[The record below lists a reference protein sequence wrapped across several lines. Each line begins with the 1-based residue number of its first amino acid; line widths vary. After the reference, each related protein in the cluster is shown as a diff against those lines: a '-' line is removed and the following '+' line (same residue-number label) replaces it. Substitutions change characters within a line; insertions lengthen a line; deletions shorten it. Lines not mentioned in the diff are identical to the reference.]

1 MHHPVLTGFPGPGPS
16 VMRSVDI
23 GNNTTE
29 QTAGGQA
36 VAAPGG
42 LPPGTSLTWFVV
54 VMGFLTMFGPM
65 AIDMYL
71 PALPAIGADLGAD
84 QAQVQMTLSIFLIG
98 YGVGQLL
105 WGPLGDRYGR
115 KRPAAFGI
123 VLFVL
128 ASGGCALAPDIWSL
142 TAWRFLHGVGAC
154 AAPVIARA
162 MVRDAFDRDRG
173 ASVMSLMM
181 LVMGVAPMLA
191 PLAGGQVLAHLG
203 WRGIFWCLC
212 AFGLVAG
219 LGLLTVKETG
229 RNAASHAGGLLSN
242 YALLLLDRR
251 FMGYALSSGFV
262 FAGMFA
268 YISGTPFVYIEHFGV
283 APDHFGFLF
292 GVNVIALMISNIINS
307 RLVLRFG
314 VDRMMGWGIL
324 ATAGIGAV
332 LIVTGGFG
340 IGGIAGVAVPL
351 FLYLGALGLVGAN
364 GMAGSLAAF
373 PHMAGTA
380 SSLSGALQLC
390 IGAVAGGVVGALSQG
405 GSPLPM
411 CAVLCGCALA
421 GLASDRLLKR

>member
-1 MHHPVLTGFPGPGPS
+1 
-16 VMRSVDI
+16 MRSGDI
-23 GNNTTE
+23 GNNPTG

-36 VAAPGG
+36 VATPGG
-42 LPPGTSLTWFVV
+42 LPPGTSLPWFVM

-71 PALPAIGADLGAD
+71 PALPTIGADLRVD
-84 QAQVQMTLSIFLIG
+84 QAQVQMTLSSFLIG
-98 YGVGQLL
+98 FGVGQLL

-115 KRPAAFGI
+115 KRPVALGILLFIAAS
-123 VLFVL
+123 
-128 ASGGCALAPDIWSL
+128 AGCALATDIWSL
-142 TAWRFLHGVGAC
+142 TGWRFLHGVGAC

-162 MVRDAFDRDRG
+162 MVRDSFDRDRG

-191 PLAGGQVLAHLG
+191 PLAGGQVLEQLG
-203 WRGIFWCLC
+203 WRGIFWCL
-212 AFGLVAG
+212 AGFGLLAA

-229 RNAASHAGGLLSN
+229 RSAHHAGGLLSN
-242 YALLLLDRR
+242 YALLLIDRR

-268 YISGTPFVYIEHFGV
+268 YISGTPFVYIQHFGV
-283 APDHFGFLF
+283 EPDHFGFLF
-292 GVNVIALMISNIINS
+292 GVNVVALMISNIINS
-307 RLVLRFG
+307 RLVLRYG
-314 VDRMMGWGIL
+314 VDRMMSWGIL

-332 LIVTGGFG
+332 LIVTGGLG
-340 IGGIAGVAVPL
+340 IGGIVGVAVPL
-351 FLYLGALGLVGAN
+351 FFYLGALGLVGAN

-380 SSLSGALQLC
+380 SSLSGALQLT
-390 IGAVAGGVVGALSQG
+390 IGAVAGGIVGALSEG

>member
-1 MHHPVLTGFPGPGPS
+1 
-16 VMRSVDI
+16 MRSVDI
-23 GNNTTE
+23 GNIHAE
-29 QTAGGQA
+29 QAAGGQA
-36 VAAPGG
+36 IAVGGG
-42 LPPGTSLTWFVV
+42 LPPGTSFTWFVV

-71 PALPAIGADLGAD
+71 PALPSIGADLNAD
-84 QAQVQMTLSIFLIG
+84 QAAVQMTLSIFLIG
-98 YGVGQLL
+98 YGAGQLL

-115 KRPAAFGI
+115 KGPAAIG
-123 VLFVL
+123 VALFIL
-128 ASGGCALAPDIWSL
+128 ASAGCALAPDIWSL

-162 MVRDAFDRDRG
+162 MVRDSFDRDRG

-191 PLAGGQVLAHLG
+191 PLAGGQVLDHVG

-212 AFGLVAG
+212 VFGLLAG
-219 LGLLTVKETG
+219 LGLLTVKETARPAG
-229 RNAASHAGGLLSN
+229 NRSGGLLSN

-283 APDHFGFLF
+283 APEHFGFLF
-292 GVNVIALMISNIINS
+292 GVNVVALMIANVVNS

-332 LIVTGGFG
+332 LIITGGFG
-340 IGGIAGVAVPL
+340 IGGVFGVAIPL
-351 FLYLGALGLVGAN
+351 FFYLGALGLVGAN

-380 SSLSGALQLC
+380 SSLSGALQLT
-390 IGAVAGGVVGALSQG
+390 IGAVAGGIVGALSAG

>member
-1 MHHPVLTGFPGPGPS
+1 
-16 VMRSVDI
+16 MRSVDI
-23 GNNTTE
+23 GNIHAE
-29 QTAGGQA
+29 QAAGGQA
-36 VAAPGG
+36 IAVGGG
-42 LPPGTSLTWFVV
+42 LPPGTSFTWFVV

-71 PALPAIGADLGAD
+71 PALPSIGADLHAD
-84 QAQVQMTLSIFLIG
+84 QAAVQMTLSIFLIG
-98 YGVGQLL
+98 YGAGQLL

-115 KRPAAFGI
+115 KGPAAIG
-123 VLFVL
+123 VALFIL
-128 ASGGCALAPDIWSL
+128 ASAGCALAPDIWSL

-162 MVRDAFDRDRG
+162 MVRDSFDRDRG

-191 PLAGGQVLAHLG
+191 PLAGGQVLDHVG

-212 AFGLVAG
+212 VFGLLAG
-219 LGLLTVKETG
+219 LGLLTVKETARPVG
-229 RNAASHAGGLLSN
+229 NRSGGLLSN

-283 APDHFGFLF
+283 APEHFGFLF
-292 GVNVIALMISNIINS
+292 GINVVALMIANVVNS

-340 IGGIAGVAVPL
+340 IGGVFGVAIPL
-351 FLYLGALGLVGAN
+351 FFYLGALGLVGSN

-380 SSLSGALQLC
+380 SSLSGALQLT
-390 IGAVAGGVVGALSQG
+390 IGAVAGGIVGALSTG

>member
-1 MHHPVLTGFPGPGPS
+1 
-16 VMRSVDI
+16 MRSVDI
-23 GNNTTE
+23 GNIHAE
-29 QTAGGQA
+29 QAAGGQA
-36 VAAPGG
+36 IAVGGG
-42 LPPGTSLTWFVV
+42 LPPGTSFTWFVV

-71 PALPAIGADLGAD
+71 PALPAIGADLHAD
-84 QAQVQMTLSIFLIG
+84 QAAVQMTLSIFLIG
-98 YGVGQLL
+98 YGAGQLL

-115 KRPAAFGI
+115 KGPAAVG
-123 VLFVL
+123 VALFIL
-128 ASGGCALAPDIWSL
+128 ASAGCALAPDIWSL

-162 MVRDAFDRDRG
+162 MVRDSFDRDRG

-191 PLAGGQVLAHLG
+191 PLAGGQVLDHVG

-212 AFGLVAG
+212 VFGLLAG
-219 LGLLTVKETG
+219 LGLLTVKETARPAG
-229 RNAASHAGGLLSN
+229 NRSGGLLSN

-283 APDHFGFLF
+283 APEHFGFLF
-292 GVNVIALMISNIINS
+292 GVNVVALMIANVVNS

-332 LIVTGGFG
+332 LIITGGFG
-340 IGGIAGVAVPL
+340 IGGVFGVAVPL
-351 FLYLGALGLVGAN
+351 FFYLGALGLVGAN

-380 SSLSGALQLC
+380 SSLSGALQLT
-390 IGAVAGGVVGALSQG
+390 IGAIAGGIVGALSAG

>member
-1 MHHPVLTGFPGPGPS
+1 
-16 VMRSVDI
+16 MRSGDI
-23 GNNTTE
+23 GNIATD
-29 QTAGGQA
+29 QAAGGQSVA
-36 VAAPGG
+36 VGGG
-42 LPPGTSLTWFVV
+42 LPPGTSFTWFVV

-84 QAQVQMTLSIFLIG
+84 QAKVQMTLSIFLIG
-98 YGVGQLL
+98 YGAGQLL

-115 KRPAAFGI
+115 KWPAAVG
-123 VLFVL
+123 VLLFIL
-128 ASGGCALAPDIWSL
+128 ASAGCALAPDIWSL

-162 MVRDAFDRDRG
+162 MVRDSFDRDRG

-191 PLAGGQVLAHLG
+191 PLAGGQVLDHVG

-212 AFGLVAG
+212 GFGFIAG

-229 RNAASHAGGLLSN
+229 RPMGNRTGGLLSN

-283 APDHFGFLF
+283 APEHFGFLF
-292 GVNVIALMISNIINS
+292 GVNVVALMIANIVNS

-332 LIVTGGFG
+332 LIITGGFG
-340 IGGIAGVAVPL
+340 IGGIFGVAIPL

-380 SSLSGALQLC
+380 SSLSGALQLT
-390 IGAVAGGVVGALSQG
+390 IGAVAGGIVGALSTG

-411 CAVLCGCALA
+411 CAVLCGCAVA

>member
-1 MHHPVLTGFPGPGPS
+1 
-16 VMRSVDI
+16 MRSVDI
-23 GNNTTE
+23 GNIHAE
-29 QTAGGQA
+29 QAAGGQA
-36 VAAPGG
+36 IAVGGG
-42 LPPGTSLTWFVV
+42 LPPGTSFTWFVV

-71 PALPAIGADLGAD
+71 PALPSIGADLHAD
-84 QAQVQMTLSIFLIG
+84 QAAVQMTLSIFLIG
-98 YGVGQLL
+98 YGAGQLL

-115 KRPAAFGI
+115 KGPAAVG
-123 VLFVL
+123 VALFIL
-128 ASGGCALAPDIWSL
+128 ASAGCALAPDIWSL

-162 MVRDAFDRDRG
+162 MVRDSFDRDRG

-191 PLAGGQVLAHLG
+191 PLAGGQVLDHVG

-212 AFGLVAG
+212 VFGLLAG
-219 LGLLTVKETG
+219 LGLLTVKETARPVG
-229 RNAASHAGGLLSN
+229 HRSGGLLSN

-283 APDHFGFLF
+283 APEHFGFLF
-292 GVNVIALMISNIINS
+292 GINVVALMIANVVNS

-340 IGGIAGVAVPL
+340 IGGVFGVAIPL
-351 FLYLGALGLVGAN
+351 FFYLGALGLVGSN

-380 SSLSGALQLC
+380 SSLSGALQLT
-390 IGAVAGGVVGALSQG
+390 IGAVAGGIVGALSTG

>member
-1 MHHPVLTGFPGPGPS
+1 
-16 VMRSVDI
+16 MRSGDI
-23 GNNTTE
+23 GSNPTE
-29 QTAGGQA
+29 QTAGGQVMA
-36 VAAPGG
+36 VPSG
-42 LPPGTSLTWFVV
+42 LPPGTSLPWFVV

-84 QAQVQMTLSIFLIG
+84 QAQVQMTLSVFLIG

-115 KRPAAFGI
+115 KGPAALGI
-123 VLFVL
+123 ILFVL
-128 ASGGCALAPDIWSL
+128 ASAGCALAPDIWSL

-191 PLAGGQVLAHLG
+191 PLAGGQVLALLG

-212 AFGLVAG
+212 AFGLAAG

-229 RNAASHAGGLLSN
+229 RPASSHTGGLLSN

-283 APDHFGFLF
+283 SPEHFGFLF

-324 ATAGIGAV
+324 ATAGTGAV

-380 SSLSGALQLC
+380 SSLSGALQLS
-390 IGAVAGGVVGALSQG
+390 IGAVAGGIVGALSTG

>member
-1 MHHPVLTGFPGPGPS
+1 
-16 VMRSVDI
+16 MRSGDI
-23 GNNTTE
+23 GNIATD
-29 QTAGGQA
+29 QAAGGQSVA
-36 VAAPGG
+36 VGGG
-42 LPPGTSLTWFVV
+42 LPPGTSFVWFVV

-84 QAQVQMTLSIFLIG
+84 QAKVQMTLSIFLIG
-98 YGVGQLL
+98 YGAGQLL

-115 KRPAAFGI
+115 KWPAAVG
-123 VLFVL
+123 VLLFIL
-128 ASGGCALAPDIWSL
+128 ASAGCALAPDIWSL

-162 MVRDAFDRDRG
+162 MVRDSFDRDRG

-191 PLAGGQVLAHLG
+191 PLAGGQVLDHVG

-212 AFGLVAG
+212 GFGFVAA

-229 RNAASHAGGLLSN
+229 RPLGNRTGGLLSN

-283 APDHFGFLF
+283 APEHFGFLF
-292 GVNVIALMISNIINS
+292 GINVVALMIANIVNS

-332 LIVTGGFG
+332 LIITGGFG
-340 IGGIAGVAVPL
+340 IGGIFGVAIPL

-380 SSLSGALQLC
+380 SSLSGALQLT
-390 IGAVAGGVVGALSQG
+390 IGAVAGGIVGALSTG

-411 CAVLCGCALA
+411 CAVLCGCAVA

>member
-1 MHHPVLTGFPGPGPS
+1 
-16 VMRSVDI
+16 MRSVDI
-23 GNNTTE
+23 GNIHAE
-29 QTAGGQA
+29 QAAGGQA
-36 VAAPGG
+36 IAVGGG
-42 LPPGTSLTWFVV
+42 LPPGTSFTWFVV

-71 PALPAIGADLGAD
+71 PALPSIGADLHAD
-84 QAQVQMTLSIFLIG
+84 QAAVQMTLSIFLIG
-98 YGVGQLL
+98 YGAGQLL

-115 KRPAAFGI
+115 KGPAAVG
-123 VLFVL
+123 VALFIL
-128 ASGGCALAPDIWSL
+128 ASAGCALAPDIWSL

-162 MVRDAFDRDRG
+162 MVRDSFDRDRG

-191 PLAGGQVLAHLG
+191 PLAGGQVLDHVG

-212 AFGLVAG
+212 VFGLLAG
-219 LGLLTVKETG
+219 LGLLTVKETARPAG
-229 RNAASHAGGLLSN
+229 NRSGGLLSN

-283 APDHFGFLF
+283 APEHFGFLF
-292 GVNVIALMISNIINS
+292 GVNVVALMIANVVNS

-332 LIVTGGFG
+332 LIITGGFG
-340 IGGIAGVAVPL
+340 IGGVFGVAIPL
-351 FLYLGALGLVGAN
+351 FFYLGALGLVGAN

-380 SSLSGALQLC
+380 SSLSGALQLT
-390 IGAVAGGVVGALSQG
+390 IGAVAGGIVGALSAG

>member
-1 MHHPVLTGFPGPGPS
+1 
-16 VMRSVDI
+16 MRSGDI
-23 GNNTTE
+23 GNIPTE
-29 QTAGGQA
+29 QAAGGQA
-36 VAAPGG
+36 IAVGGG
-42 LPPGTSLTWFVV
+42 LPPGTSFTWFVV

-71 PALPAIGADLGAD
+71 PALPSIGADLHAD
-84 QAQVQMTLSIFLIG
+84 QAAVQMTLSIFLIG
-98 YGVGQLL
+98 YGAGQLL

-115 KRPAAFGI
+115 KGPAAIG
-123 VLFVL
+123 VALFIL
-128 ASGGCALAPDIWSL
+128 ASAGCALAPDIWSL

-162 MVRDAFDRDRG
+162 MVRDSFDRDRG

-191 PLAGGQVLAHLG
+191 PLAGGQVLDHVG

-212 AFGLVAG
+212 VFGLLAG
-219 LGLLTVKETG
+219 LGLLTVKETARPVG
-229 RNAASHAGGLLSN
+229 YRSGGLLSN

-283 APDHFGFLF
+283 APEHFGFLF
-292 GVNVIALMISNIINS
+292 GINVVALMIANVVNS

-340 IGGIAGVAVPL
+340 IGGVFGVAIPL
-351 FLYLGALGLVGAN
+351 FFYLGALGLVGAN

-380 SSLSGALQLC
+380 SSLSGALQLT
-390 IGAVAGGVVGALSQG
+390 IGAVAGGIVGALSTG

>member
-1 MHHPVLTGFPGPGPS
+1 
-16 VMRSVDI
+16 MRSVDI
-23 GNNTTE
+23 GNILTE
-29 QTAGGQA
+29 QTAGGQSVA
-36 VAAPGG
+36 VPGG
-42 LPPGTSLTWFVV
+42 LPPGTSFAWFVI

-71 PALPAIGADLGAD
+71 PALPAIAADLGAD
-84 QAQVQMTLSIFLIG
+84 QAQVQMTLSVFLIG
-98 YGVGQLL
+98 YGGGQLL

-115 KRPAAFGI
+115 KRPIALGI
-123 VLFVL
+123 VLFVMSS
-128 ASGGCALAPDIWSL
+128 AGCALAPDIWSL
-142 TAWRFLHGVGAC
+142 TAWRFLNGVGAC

-191 PLAGGQVLAHLG
+191 PLAGGQVLIHLG

-212 AFGLVAG
+212 GFGLLAG

-229 RNAASHAGGLLSN
+229 RVAANHAGGLLSN

-283 APDHFGFLF
+283 SPDHFGFLF

-332 LIVTGGFG
+332 LIVTGGLG
-340 IGGIAGVAVPL
+340 IGGIVGVAVPL

-390 IGAVAGGVVGALSQG
+390 IGAVAGGIVGALSQG

-421 GLASDRLLKR
+421 GLASDRLLMRRG

>member
-1 MHHPVLTGFPGPGPS
+1 M
-16 VMRSVDI
+16 
-23 GNNTTE
+23 
-29 QTAGGQA
+29 A
-36 VAAPGG
+36 VGGG
-42 LPPGTSLTWFVV
+42 LPPGTSFTWFVV

-71 PALPAIGADLGAD
+71 PALPSIGADLHAD
-84 QAQVQMTLSIFLIG
+84 QAAVQMTLSIFLIG
-98 YGVGQLL
+98 YGAGQLL

-115 KRPAAFGI
+115 KGPAAIG
-123 VLFVL
+123 VALFIL
-128 ASGGCALAPDIWSL
+128 ASAGCALAPDIWSL

-162 MVRDAFDRDRG
+162 MVRDSFDRDRG

-191 PLAGGQVLAHLG
+191 PLAGGQVLDHVG

-212 AFGLVAG
+212 VFGLLAG
-219 LGLLTVKETG
+219 LGLLTVKETARPVG
-229 RNAASHAGGLLSN
+229 YRSGGLLSN

-283 APDHFGFLF
+283 APEHFGFLF
-292 GVNVIALMISNIINS
+292 GINVVALMIANVVNS

-340 IGGIAGVAVPL
+340 IGGVFGVAIPL
-351 FLYLGALGLVGAN
+351 FFYLGALGLVGAN

-380 SSLSGALQLC
+380 SSLSGALQLT
-390 IGAVAGGVVGALSQG
+390 IGAVAGGIVGALSTG

>member
-1 MHHPVLTGFPGPGPS
+1 
-16 VMRSVDI
+16 MRSGDI
-23 GNNTTE
+23 GNIPTE
-29 QTAGGQA
+29 QAAGGQSVA
-36 VAAPGG
+36 VGGG
-42 LPPGTSLTWFVV
+42 LPPGTSFTWFVL

-84 QAQVQMTLSIFLIG
+84 QAKVQMTLSVFLIG
-98 YGVGQLL
+98 YGAGQLL

-115 KRPAAFGI
+115 KGPAAIGI
-123 VLFVL
+123 ALFIL
-128 ASGGCALAPDIWSL
+128 ASAGCALAPDIWSL

-162 MVRDAFDRDRG
+162 MVRDSFDRDRG

-191 PLAGGQVLAHLG
+191 PLAGGQVLDHVG

-212 AFGLVAG
+212 GFGLLAA
-219 LGLLTVKETG
+219 LGLLTVKETARPAG
-229 RNAASHAGGLLSN
+229 HRAGGLLSN

-283 APDHFGFLF
+283 APEHFGFLF
-292 GVNVIALMISNIINS
+292 GVNVVALMIANVVNS

-340 IGGIAGVAVPL
+340 IGGIFGMAIPL
-351 FLYLGALGLVGAN
+351 FFYLGALGLVGAN

-380 SSLSGALQLC
+380 SSLSGALQLT
-390 IGAVAGGVVGALSQG
+390 IGAVAGGIVGALSAG

>member
-1 MHHPVLTGFPGPGPS
+1 
-16 VMRSVDI
+16 MRSVDI
-23 GNNTTE
+23 GNIHAE
-29 QTAGGQA
+29 QAAGGQA
-36 VAAPGG
+36 IAVGGG
-42 LPPGTSLTWFVV
+42 LPPGTSFTWFVV

-71 PALPAIGADLGAD
+71 PALPAIGADLNAD
-84 QAQVQMTLSIFLIG
+84 QAAVQMTLSIFLIG
-98 YGVGQLL
+98 YGAGQLL

-115 KRPAAFGI
+115 KGPAAVG
-123 VLFVL
+123 VALFIL
-128 ASGGCALAPDIWSL
+128 ASAGCALAPDIWSL

-162 MVRDAFDRDRG
+162 MVRDSFDRDRG

-191 PLAGGQVLAHLG
+191 PLAGGQVLDHVG

-212 AFGLVAG
+212 VFGLLAG
-219 LGLLTVKETG
+219 LGLLTVKETARPAG
-229 RNAASHAGGLLSN
+229 NRSGGLLSN

-283 APDHFGFLF
+283 APEHFGFLF
-292 GVNVIALMISNIINS
+292 GVNVVALMIANVVNS

-332 LIVTGGFG
+332 LIITGGFG
-340 IGGIAGVAVPL
+340 IGGVFGVAVPL
-351 FLYLGALGLVGAN
+351 FFYLGALGLVGAN

-380 SSLSGALQLC
+380 SSLSGALQLT
-390 IGAVAGGVVGALSQG
+390 IGAIAGGIVGALSAG

>member
-1 MHHPVLTGFPGPGPS
+1 
-16 VMRSVDI
+16 MRGSDI
-23 GNNTTE
+23 GNISTE
-29 QTAGGQA
+29 QAAGGQSVA
-36 VAAPGG
+36 VGGG
-42 LPPGTSLTWFVV
+42 LPPGTSFTWFVL

-84 QAQVQMTLSIFLIG
+84 QAKVQMTLSVFLIG
-98 YGVGQLL
+98 YGAGQLL

-115 KRPAAFGI
+115 KGPAAIGI
-123 VLFVL
+123 VLFIL
-128 ASGGCALAPDIWSL
+128 ASAGCALAPDIWSL

-162 MVRDAFDRDRG
+162 MVRDSFDRDRG

-191 PLAGGQVLAHLG
+191 PLAGGQVLDHMG

-212 AFGLVAG
+212 GFGLLAG
-219 LGLLTVKETG
+219 LGLLTVKETARPSG
-229 RNAASHAGGLLSN
+229 NRSGGLLSN

-283 APDHFGFLF
+283 APEHFGFLF
-292 GVNVIALMISNIINS
+292 GVNVVALMIANVVNS

-340 IGGIAGVAVPL
+340 IGGIFGVAIPL
-351 FLYLGALGLVGAN
+351 FFYLGALGLVGAN

-380 SSLSGALQLC
+380 SSLSGALQLT
-390 IGAVAGGVVGALSQG
+390 IGAVAGGIVGALSAG

>member
-1 MHHPVLTGFPGPGPS
+1 
-16 VMRSVDI
+16 MRSGDI
-23 GNNTTE
+23 GNIATD
-29 QTAGGQA
+29 QAAGGQSVA
-36 VAAPGG
+36 VGGG
-42 LPPGTSLTWFVV
+42 LPPGTSFTWFVV

-84 QAQVQMTLSIFLIG
+84 QAKVQMTLSIFLIG
-98 YGVGQLL
+98 YGAGQLL

-115 KRPAAFGI
+115 KWPAAVG
-123 VLFVL
+123 VLLFIL
-128 ASGGCALAPDIWSL
+128 ASAGCALAPDIWSL

-162 MVRDAFDRDRG
+162 MVRDSFDRDRG

-191 PLAGGQVLAHLG
+191 PLAGGQVLDHVG

-212 AFGLVAG
+212 GFGFIAG

-229 RNAASHAGGLLSN
+229 RPMGNRTGGLLSN

-283 APDHFGFLF
+283 APEHFGFLF
-292 GVNVIALMISNIINS
+292 GINVVALMIANIVNS

-340 IGGIAGVAVPL
+340 IGGIFGVAIPL

-380 SSLSGALQLC
+380 SSLSGALQLT
-390 IGAVAGGVVGALSQG
+390 IGAVAGGIVGALSTG

-411 CAVLCGCALA
+411 CAVLCGCAVA

>member
-1 MHHPVLTGFPGPGPS
+1 
-16 VMRSVDI
+16 MRSGDI
-23 GNNTTE
+23 GNIPTE
-29 QTAGGQA
+29 QAAGGQA
-36 VAAPGG
+36 IAVGGG
-42 LPPGTSLTWFVV
+42 LPPGTSFTWFVV

-71 PALPAIGADLGAD
+71 PALPAIGADLHAD
-84 QAQVQMTLSIFLIG
+84 QAAVQMTLSIFLIG
-98 YGVGQLL
+98 YGAGQLL

-115 KRPAAFGI
+115 KGPAAIG
-123 VLFVL
+123 VALFIL
-128 ASGGCALAPDIWSL
+128 ASAGCALAPDIWSL

-162 MVRDAFDRDRG
+162 MVRDSFDRDRG

-191 PLAGGQVLAHLG
+191 PLAGGQVLDHVG

-212 AFGLVAG
+212 VFGLLAG
-219 LGLLTVKETG
+219 LGLLTVKETARPAG
-229 RNAASHAGGLLSN
+229 NRSGGLLSN

-283 APDHFGFLF
+283 APEHFGFLF
-292 GVNVIALMISNIINS
+292 GVNVVALMIANVVNS

-340 IGGIAGVAVPL
+340 IGGVFGVAIPL
-351 FLYLGALGLVGAN
+351 FFYLGALGLVGAN

-380 SSLSGALQLC
+380 SSLSGALQLT
-390 IGAVAGGVVGALSQG
+390 IGAVAGGIVGALSAG

>member
-1 MHHPVLTGFPGPGPS
+1 
-16 VMRSVDI
+16 MRSGDT
-23 GNNTTE
+23 GNMPLE
-29 QTAGGQA
+29 QMAGGQPA
-36 VAAPGG
+36 TGGG
-42 LPPGTSLTWFVV
+42 LPPGTSFTWFVLV
-54 VMGFLTMFGPM
+54 LGFLTMFGPM

-71 PALPAIGADLGAD
+71 PALPAIGADLQAD
-84 QAQVQMTLSIFLIG
+84 QSQVQMTLSMFLVG
-98 YGVGQLL
+98 FGGGQLL

-115 KRPAAFGI
+115 KRPAALG
-123 VLFVL
+123 VALFIL
-128 ASGGCALAPDIWSL
+128 SSAGCAMAADIWSL
-142 TAWRFLHGVGAC
+142 TVWRLLHGVGAC

-191 PLAGGQVLAHLG
+191 PVFGGQVLDHAG

-212 AFGLVAG
+212 GFGLLAG
-219 LGLLTVKETG
+219 LGLLTVKET
-229 RNAASHAGGLLSN
+229 RRPAAGVHVGGLLSN

-283 APDHFGFLF
+283 PPEHFGYLF
-292 GVNVIALMISNIINS
+292 GVNVIALMIANIVNS
-307 RLVLRFG
+307 RLVLRHG
-314 VDRMMGWGIL
+314 VDRMMGWGII
-324 ATAGIGAV
+324 AAAGIGAV
-332 LIVTGGFG
+332 LIITGGFG
-340 IGGIAGVAVPL
+340 IGGIFGVAVPL
-351 FLYLGALGLVGAN
+351 FFYLGALGLVGAN

-390 IGAVAGGVVGALSQG
+390 IGAVAGGVVGALSDG

-421 GLASDRLLKR
+421 GLTADRLMMRRG

>member
-1 MHHPVLTGFPGPGPS
+1 
-16 VMRSVDI
+16 MRSGDI
-23 GNNTTE
+23 GNIATD
-29 QTAGGQA
+29 QAAGGQSVA
-36 VAAPGG
+36 VGGG
-42 LPPGTSLTWFVV
+42 LPPGTSFTWFVV

-84 QAQVQMTLSIFLIG
+84 QAAVQMTLSIFLIG
-98 YGVGQLL
+98 YGAGQLL

-115 KRPAAFGI
+115 KWPAAVG
-123 VLFVL
+123 VLLFIL
-128 ASGGCALAPDIWSL
+128 ASAGCALAPDIWSL

-162 MVRDAFDRDRG
+162 MVRDSFDRDRG

-191 PLAGGQVLAHLG
+191 PLAGGQVLDHVG
-203 WRGIFWCLC
+203 WRGIFWCLSV
-212 AFGLVAG
+212 FGLLAG

-229 RNAASHAGGLLSN
+229 RPMGNRTGGLLSN

-283 APDHFGFLF
+283 SPEHFGFLF
-292 GVNVIALMISNIINS
+292 GINVVALMIANIVNS

-340 IGGIAGVAVPL
+340 IGGIFGVAIPL
-351 FLYLGALGLVGAN
+351 FFYLGALGLVGAN

-380 SSLSGALQLC
+380 SSLSGALQLT
-390 IGAVAGGVVGALSQG
+390 IGAVAGGIVGALSTG

-411 CAVLCGCALA
+411 CAVLCGCAVA

>member
-1 MHHPVLTGFPGPGPS
+1 
-16 VMRSVDI
+16 MRSVDI
-23 GNNTTE
+23 GNIHAE
-29 QTAGGQA
+29 QAAGGQA
-36 VAAPGG
+36 IAVGGG
-42 LPPGTSLTWFVV
+42 LPPGTSFTWFVV

-71 PALPAIGADLGAD
+71 PALPSIGADLHAD
-84 QAQVQMTLSIFLIG
+84 QAAVQMTLSIFLIG
-98 YGVGQLL
+98 YGAGQLL

-115 KRPAAFGI
+115 KGPAAVGV
-123 VLFVL
+123 VLFIL
-128 ASGGCALAPDIWSL
+128 ASAGCALAPDIWSL

-162 MVRDAFDRDRG
+162 MVRDSFDRDRG

-191 PLAGGQVLAHLG
+191 PLAGGQVLDHVG

-212 AFGLVAG
+212 VFGLLAG
-219 LGLLTVKETG
+219 LGLLTVKETARPAG
-229 RNAASHAGGLLSN
+229 NRSGGLLSN

-283 APDHFGFLF
+283 APEHFGFLF
-292 GVNVIALMISNIINS
+292 GVNVVALMIANVVNS

-340 IGGIAGVAVPL
+340 IGGVFGVAVPL
-351 FLYLGALGLVGAN
+351 FFYLGALGLVGAN

-380 SSLSGALQLC
+380 SSLSGALQLT
-390 IGAVAGGVVGALSQG
+390 IGAIAGGIVGALSAG